1 MDTSRMQKIGTL
13 SAGVVLALT
22 LAACQKQQA
31 ARTAAEPP
39 ADESGSAAQTMPPP
53 ASDTSSS
60 SGMSSGTEGQSYS
73 AMGTV
78 TAVDAGTGKVSIQHE
93 AIGDASMQA
102 GTTEFDVQNRDA
114 LSQISKGQ
122 QVDFSFT
129 QSGGQHTIT
138 QITPAAG
145 QSSSQSTGSSPT
157 QSSQPPSQ

>member
-1 MDTSRMQKIGTL
+1 METSLLRKTGAL
-13 SAGVVLALT
+13 SAGVLVALT

-39 ADESGSAAQTMPPP
+39 PAEESGTTTEAPMPP
-53 ASDTSSS
+53 ASETSST
-60 SGMSSGTEGQSYS
+60 SGMGSGMEGQTYS
-73 AMGTV
+73 SMGTV

-93 AIGDASMQA
+93 AIGDASMEA

-114 LSQISKGQ
+114 LSQLSKGQ

-138 QITPAAG
+138 QIAPAAG
-145 QSSSQSTGSSPT
+145 